1 MHACA
6 HTRCCCCYIDV
17 CKLCYA
23 YRHSPRPRRSVLELA
38 FSKSEIFYFTI
49 VVPFCMC
56 MCVFVLICRL
66 THWNHKSEV
75 ATNGYI
81 AKRKILKKGDLT
93 KNVSFKSYGV
103 ICYPRAAQASQRCY
117 SHKISFYAS
126 FENYSY
132 VFTAQ
137 TTVLWKI
144 ACDSLAQTRKP
155 HRYIH
160 VYAYGSRILIAPP
173 TSAYIYAIE
182 IGILM
187 HVECKCAWAHTRFC
201 CMGVCKSC
209 IYNYLERP

>member
-1 MHACA
+1 MYVCVRSNLSP
-6 HTRCCCCYIDV
+6 HT
-17 CKLCYA
+17 
-23 YRHSPRPRRSVLELA
+23 LE
-38 FSKSEIFYFTI
+38 SQK
-49 VVPFCMC
+49 
-56 MCVFVLICRL
+56 RG
-66 THWNHKSEV
+66 
-75 ATNGYI
+75 TNGYI
-81 AKRKILKKGDLT
+81 AKLKRFKKGDLT

-103 ICYPRAAQASQRCY
+103 ICYPRAAQASQRCF

-160 VYAYGSRILIAPP
+160 VYGSRILIAPP

-187 HVECKCAWAHTRFC
+187 HVECTYGLTRAFAVWACVKVAYTTT
-201 CMGVCKSC
+201 
-209 IYNYLERP
+209 